1 MLKMYTTNFHK
12 NFHKNLNC
20 FAIFSCF
27 TIILITVTEYP
38 VTFHILKY
46 NKIEMST
53 VMLAIT
59 NYDNRIILFLV
70 IIRI

>member
-1 MLKMYTTNFHK
+1 MYTT

-53 VMLAIT
+53 VMLAIR
-59 NYDNRIILFLV
+59 YEL
-70 IIRI
+70 

>member
-1 MLKMYTTNFHK
+1 MLKMYTT

-53 VMLAIT
+53 VMLAIR
-59 NYDNRIILFLV
+59 YEL
-70 IIRI
+70 